1 MMGDQRP
8 PGTST
13 AYDRIKGAFGLGS
26 APFALHHSD
35 RVRAADYLV
44 AALKAQITWA
54 VAENDIRAFLA
65 TQGATPDLIQEQVGR
80 ARELLEPWLS

>member
-13 AYDRIKGAFGLGS
+13 AYDRVKGAFSSGT
-26 APFALHHSD
+26 APFAVHHLD

-44 AALKAQITWA
+44 AALKAQIGWA
-54 VAENDIRAFLA
+54 EAEADIRAYLA
-65 TQGATPDLIQEQVGR
+65 TLGATPASIEKEVGR
-80 ARELLEPWLS
+80 ARALLEPWLS